1 MTSETESEI
10 KSLKEE
16 LQCIEKEMLTA
27 ISICDAAQST
37 NQYMCVATSEKNLVS
52 SLDIRYSVFFLWEAK
67 KLLQQKLSIP
77 FSTYCQLVN
86 SSVSCSSIV
95 PCERL
100 ETRLETRLKK
110 ESSRILSRYKTLKGQ
125 HRSLF
130 KAKNIN
136 ILLFEGETPES
147 SPARLQIS
155 GYYIAKVAIASQ
167 YIAISVAIYMLHL

>member
-16 LQCIEKEMLTA
+16 LQRIEKELLAA
-27 ISICDAAQST
+27 ISIRDAAQST
-37 NQYMCVATSEKNLVS
+37 NHMCVATSEKNPVS

-77 FSTYCQLVN
+77 VSTYCQLVN

-95 PCERL
+95 PCE
-100 ETRLETRLKK
+100 RLETRLKK

-130 KAKNIN
+130 KTKNIN

-155 GYYIAKVAIASQ
+155 GYYIAKVS
-167 YIAISVAIYMLHL
+167 YS